1 MYEHKR
7 PSIKARKLMSA
18 MSAVH
23 PAARDREI
31 DNLDKVY
38 TRLMLGERAM
48 NMRAPTTANAPK
60 ATAPTITRQLQR
72 KIDRARA
79 KQDKIKA
86 RIDAARQMG

>member
-7 PSIKARKLMSA
+7 PSLKARKLMTA

-38 TRLMLGERAM
+38 TRLMLGEKLM
-48 NMRAPTTANAPK
+48 NMQAPAPKAAK
-60 ATAPTITRQLQR
+60 ATAPTTTRQLQR
-72 KIDRARA
+72 RIDRSRA